1 MYFYSGYLLA
11 VFISFMIA
19 ILAMFNGFEIY
30 FGETC
35 RLPFTGRRVRGVC
48 AKRVGAGLFLFG
60 AAALGSL
67 VATLIL

>member
-30 FGETC
+30 FGEAF
-35 RLPFTGRRVRGVC
+35 RLPFTGRRIQGPC
-48 AKRVGAGLFLFG
+48 ARWAGGGLFLFG
-60 AAALGSL
+60 AVALVSL
-67 VATLIL
+67 FVTLIL